1 MKTSR
6 AGIDL
11 IKEFEGLRLEA
22 YLCPADVWTIGY
34 GHTSA
39 AGEPL
44 VTRGMKITAAEA
56 ERILARD
63 LIKYESA
70 VDRLVKV
77 EIAQHQFDVL
87 VSFAYNCGVGALAKS
102 TLLKRLNAG
111 RADAVPA
118 ELMKW
123 TKSGG
128 RELPGLVR
136 RRRAEA
142 QLWRGLDETQAA
154 PIDEARAAPDAPRP
168 SKTMMQSREGNAA
181 LVAGG
186 LSAVTLAKEI
196 ADGAQT
202 ASDAIT
208 TILGLEPIMIVLAV
222 VCIAA
227 AAIWV
232 WRKQRLE
239 EEGA

>member
-11 IKEFEGLRLEA
+11 IKEFEGLELEA
-22 YLCPADVWTIGY
+22 YLCPADKWTIGY

-39 AGEPL
+39 AGDPA
-44 VTRGMKITAAEA
+44 VAPGMKITEQEA

-63 LIKYESA
+63 LAIFERG
-70 VDRLVKV
+70 VERLVRV
-77 EIAQHQFDVL
+77 YITQNQFDVL
-87 VSFAYNCGVGALAKS
+87 VSFAYNCGVGALERS
-102 TLLKRLNAG
+102 TLLKRVNAE
-111 RADAVPA
+111 RFADVPA

-123 TKSGG
+123 TKSAG
-128 RELPGLVR
+128 REIDGLVR

-142 QLWRGLDETQAA
+142 KMWRGLDKTKAA
-154 PIDEARAAPDAPRP
+154 PEEARATPDTPRP
-168 SKTMMQSREGNAA
+168 SKSIVQSKEGNAA

-186 LSAVTLAKEI
+186 LSAVTLAKEV

-202 ASDAIT
+202 ASDALT
-208 TILGLEPIMIVLAV
+208 TFLGLHPTILVLAA
-222 VCIAA
+222 VCLCA
-227 AAIWV
+227 AAIWW
-232 WRKQRLE
+232 WRKERLD

>member
-34 GHTSA
+34 GHTSS
-39 AGEPL
+39 AGEPF

-63 LIKYESA
+63 LRVYEA
-70 VDRLVKV
+70 GVLRLVKV
-77 EIAQHQFDVL
+77 EITQNQFDAL

-142 QLWRGLDETQAA
+142 QLWRGLDETRAA
-154 PIDEARAAPDAPRP
+154 PIEEARAAPDMPKP

-208 TILGLEPIMIVLAV
+208 TILGLEPILIVLAV

-232 WRKQRLE
+232 WRKQRLD

>member
-39 AGEPL
+39 AGAPL
-44 VTRGMKITAAEA
+44 VQRGMKISAAEA

-70 VDRLVKV
+70 VDRFVKV
-77 EIAQHQFDVL
+77 EISQNQFDAL

-111 RADAVPA
+111 HPDAVPA

-128 RELPGLVR
+128 RETFGLVR

-154 PIDEARAAPDAPRP
+154 PIDEARTAPDTPKP

-208 TILGLEPIMIVLAV
+208 TILGLEPILIVLAV

-232 WRKQRLE
+232 WRKQRLD

>member
-1 MKTSR
+1 MRTSR

-22 YLCPADVWTIGY
+22 YRCPAGLWTIGY
-34 GHTSA
+34 GHTTA
-39 AGEPL
+39 AGAP
-44 VTRGMKITAAEA
+44 VVKPGMTITAAEA

-63 LIKYESA
+63 LASYEA
-70 VDRLVKV
+70 GVTRLVKV
-77 EIAQHQFDVL
+77 DISQGQFDAL
-87 VSFAYNCGVGALAKS
+87 VSFAYNCGSGALERS
-102 TLLKRLNAG
+102 TLLKRVNAC
-111 RADAVPA
+111 RFSDVPA

-142 QLWRGLDETQAA
+142 KLWRGLDDTAA
-154 PIDEARAAPDAPRP
+154 ASVEEGRASPDLPTP
-168 SKTMMQSREGNAA
+168 SKTMMQSKEGNAA

-186 LSAVTLAKEI
+186 LSAVTLAKEV
-196 ADGAQT
+196 ADSAQT

-208 TILGLEPIMIVLAV
+208 TIMGLNPVLIVLAV
-222 VCIAA
+222 VCVAA
-227 AAIWV
+227 AAIWY
-232 WRKQRLE
+232 WRKERLE